1 MGNIKTI
8 SVSQTKH
15 HMKSIFLKISI
26 MAAIFVIS
34 SSFVIDHMNPAEE
47 NLNCEFCDQII
58 KYSTDTV
65 KGPNGEELLALTEIT
80 INPLT
85 NIITLESFTKDQGKV
100 LFDTQIESTECS
112 LTEKPTSGKADYIG
126 YIIHKDGSK
135 SQTEIVL
142 EAKNGVVSLTTYNG
156 EKQLGL
162 RATFRKW
169 EIMKNIE

>member
-1 MGNIKTI
+1 M
-8 SVSQTKH
+8 V
-15 HMKSIFLKISI
+15 
-26 MAAIFVIS
+26 AIFVIS
-34 SSFVIDHMNPAEE
+34 SSFVIDQRNPAEE
-47 NLNCEFCDQII
+47 KLNSEVCDQII

-80 INPLT
+80 VNPLT
-85 NIITLESFTKDQGKV
+85 NVITLESFTEDKGKV

-112 LTEKPTSGKADYIG
+112 LTEKLTSGKADYIG
-126 YIIHKDGSK
+126 YILQKDGSK

-142 EAKNGVVSLTTYNG
+142 EAKNGIVSFTSYNG

-169 EIMKNIE
+169 KVIKNIE